1 MAKEGYAFARKW
13 TRSACGGYSP
23 SVREERF
30 LETQAIIERTILVR
44 RVTLGVFSLLALAI
58 TGFPRFPFNPLFTVP
73 FAWFL
78 LTFPFGWLIR
88 RQRSVRALHNV
99 HAAFL
104 SAEAVLVTYLVH
116 RLGGVAW
123 VGVLFYLFTVMYA
136 NFFLP
141 KYAGYVVTA
150 IAVGGYA
157 LVALLEYFGILP
169 HIFPF
174 SGEEPPYRDIA
185 YILATIL
192 VGGVGFY
199 SVLAFT
205 VRAFAAL
212 YERKNLEIL
221 RRERALAKLS
231 AKLLT
236 AQEEE
241 RRRIARRIH
250 DEVGQIL
257 AAARWA
263 LAAGE
268 KEEAEK
274 LLAQGIEALRDLAR
288 ELRPPLLDE
297 AGLAP
302 ALRKLLANFSASGI
316 AVDAEIEEARYPEL
330 VETVAFR
337 VIQEALENVRRHA
350 QARRV
355 FLRVEEEEGWL
366 LGEVRDDG
374 KGFDPERTSPGL
386 GLSGMREW
394 VELLGG
400 KLFIESQPGRGTRVS
415 FRLPLAR
422 WSSSPADRI
431 ARDAGDGALG
441 G

>member
-1 MAKEGYAFARKW
+1 M
-13 TRSACGGYSP
+13 
-23 SVREERF
+23 REER
-30 LETQAIIERTILVR
+30 LQETRAIIERTILVR
-44 RVTLGVFSLLALAI
+44 RVTLGTFCLIALAVL
-58 TGFPRFPFNPLFTVP
+58 GFPRFPFNPLFAVP
-73 FAWFL
+73 FAWLL

-88 RQRSVRALHNV
+88 RQRHVRALHNV

-104 SAEAVLVTYLVH
+104 SAEALLITYLVH

-141 KYAGYVVTA
+141 KHAGYVVTA
-150 IAVGGYA
+150 LAVGGYA
-157 LVALLEYFGILP
+157 LVGLLEYFGVLA

-174 SGEEPPYRDIA
+174 AREEAPHRDLA
-185 YILATIL
+185 YVLTTIL

-199 SVLAFT
+199 SILAFT
-205 VRAFAAL
+205 VRAFASL
-212 YERKNLEIL
+212 YERKNLELL
-221 RRERALAKLS
+221 RRERALARLS

-241 RRRIARRIH
+241 RRRIARKIH

-263 LAAGE
+263 LSAGE
-268 KEEAEK
+268 REEAER

-302 ALRKLLANFSASGI
+302 ALRRLLGNYASVGI
-316 AVDAEIEEARYPEL
+316 EVVEEIEEKRYPEL

-355 FLRVEEEEGWL
+355 WVRVEEENGWL

-374 KGFDPERTSPGL
+374 RGFDPAQTTPGL

-400 KLFIESQPGRGTRVS
+400 TLVLEARPGQGTRVS
-415 FRLPLAR
+415 FRLPLHPHGAKDSSHLDEGAPPKDSAAPAAR
-422 WSSSPADRI
+422 APR
-431 ARDAGDGALG
+431 RVGP
-441 G
+441 

>member
-1 MAKEGYAFARKW
+1 
-13 TRSACGGYSP
+13 
-23 SVREERF
+23 VREERF

-44 RVTLGVFSLLALAI
+44 RVTLGVFSILALAV

-78 LTFPFGWLIR
+78 LTFPFGWFIR

-123 VGVLFYLFTVMYA
+123 VGVLFYLFTVIYA

-150 IAVGGYA
+150 IAVGGYS
-157 LVALLEYFGILP
+157 LVALLEYFGIIP

-174 SGEEPPYRDIA
+174 AGEEPPYRDIA
-185 YILATIL
+185 YVLATIL

-236 AQEEE
+236 TQEEE

-250 DEVGQIL
+250 DEVGQVL

-302 ALRKLLANFSASGI
+302 ALRKLLANFSATG
-316 AVDAEIEEARYPEL
+316 VTVEAEIEEARYPEL

-350 QARRV
+350 QARQV
-355 FLRVEEEEGWL
+355 FVRVEEEEGWL

-374 KGFDPERTSPGL
+374 RGFDPERTPPGL

-400 KLFIESQPGRGTRVS
+400 TLSVESQPGKGTRIL
-415 FRLPLAR
+415 FRLPLH
-422 WSSSPADRI
+422 S
-431 ARDAGDGALG
+431 
-441 G
+441 

>member
-1 MAKEGYAFARKW
+1 MDKGLSEIL
-13 TRSACGGYSP
+13 
-23 SVREERF
+23 VI
-30 LETQAIIERTILVR
+30 LERTIRVR
-44 RVTLGVFSLLALAI
+44 RVTLGVFSLLALAV
-58 TGFPRFPFNPLFTVP
+58 TGFPGFPFNPIFSVP

-78 LTFPFGWLIR
+78 LTFPFSWLIR
-88 RQRSVRALHNV
+88 RPKSARALHHA

-104 SAEAVLVTYLVH
+104 SAEAVLITYLVH

-141 KYAGYVVTA
+141 RYAGYVVTA

-157 LVALLEYFGILP
+157 LIAFLECFGLLP
-169 HIFPF
+169 HVFPF
-174 SGEEPPYRDIA
+174 AGEDPPHRDIA
-185 YILATIL
+185 YVLATVL

-212 YERKNLEIL
+212 YERKNAELL
-221 RRERALAKLS
+221 GRERALARLS

-241 RRRIARRIH
+241 RRKMARRIH

-263 LAAGE
+263 LASGE

-288 ELRPPLLDE
+288 ELRPPLLDK
-297 AGLAP
+297 AGLAA
-302 ALRKLLANFSASGI
+302 ALRRLLSSLAAQ
-316 AVDAEIEEARYPEL
+316 AVEVSAEIAESRYPEL

-350 QARRV
+350 QARKVWVR
-355 FLRVEEEEGWL
+355 LEEENGWL
-366 LGEVRDDG
+366 VGEVRDDG
-374 KGFDPERTSPGL
+374 RGFNPAQATPGL
-386 GLSGMREW
+386 GLSGMQEW

-400 KLFIESQPGRGTRVS
+400 TLAIESHPGRGTRVT
-415 FRLPLAR
+415 FRLPLQ
-422 WSSSPADRI
+422 P
-431 ARDAGDGALG
+431 RDPS
-441 G
+441 

>member
-1 MAKEGYAFARKW
+1 
-13 TRSACGGYSP
+13 
-23 SVREERF
+23 

-44 RVTLGVFSLLALAI
+44 RVTLGVFSLLALAV

-185 YILATIL
+185 YVLATIL

-400 KLFIESQPGRGTRVS
+400 KLSIESQPGRGTHVS

-422 WSSSPADRI
+422 WSSSSADRI

>member
-1 MAKEGYAFARKW
+1 M
-13 TRSACGGYSP
+13 P
-23 SVREERF
+23 EER
-30 LETQAIIERTILVR
+30 LKETQIIIERTILVR
-44 RVTLGVFSLLALAI
+44 RVTLGTFCLIALAVL
-58 TGFPRFPFNPLFTVP
+58 GFPRFPFNPLFAVP
-73 FAWFL
+73 FAWLL

-88 RQRSVRALHNV
+88 RQRYVRALHNV

-104 SAEAVLVTYLVH
+104 SAEALLITYLVH

-141 KYAGYVVTA
+141 KHAGYVVTA
-150 IAVGGYA
+150 LAVGGYA
-157 LVALLEYFGILP
+157 LVGLLEHFGILA

-174 SGEEPPYRDIA
+174 SREEAPHRDLA
-185 YILATIL
+185 YVLTTIL

-199 SVLAFT
+199 SILAFT
-205 VRAFAAL
+205 VRAFASL
-212 YERKNLEIL
+212 YERKNLELL
-221 RRERALAKLS
+221 RRERALARLS

-241 RRRIARRIH
+241 RRRIARKIH
-250 DEVGQIL
+250 DEVGQVL

-263 LAAGE
+263 LSAGE

-274 LLAQGIEALRDLAR
+274 LLAQGIEALRHLAR

-302 ALRKLLANFSASGI
+302 ALRRLLGNYASVGI
-316 AVDAEIEEARYPEL
+316 EVVEEIEEKRYPEL

-350 QARRV
+350 QAKRV
-355 FLRVEEEEGWL
+355 WVRVEEENGWL

-374 KGFDPERTSPGL
+374 RGFDPAQTTPGL
-386 GLSGMREW
+386 GLSGMQEW

-400 KLFIESQPGRGTRVS
+400 TLAIDARPGQGTRIS
-415 FRLPLAR
+415 FRLPLRAEGH
-422 WSSSPADRI
+422 S
-431 ARDAGDGALG
+431 
-441 G
+441 

>member
-1 MAKEGYAFARKW
+1 
-13 TRSACGGYSP
+13 
-23 SVREERF
+23 
-30 LETQAIIERTILVR
+30 LETRAIIERTILVR
-44 RVTLGVFSLLALAI
+44 RVTLGVFSLLALAV

-78 LTFPFGWLIR
+78 LTFPFGWLIK

-157 LVALLEYFGILP
+157 LVGLLEYFGILS

-174 SGEEPPYRDIA
+174 AGETPPYQDIA
-185 YILATIL
+185 YVLATIL

-221 RRERALAKLS
+221 RRERALARLS

-297 AGLAP
+297 AGLAA
-302 ALRKLLANFSASGI
+302 ALRKLLANFSATGI
-316 AVDAEIEEARYPEL
+316 GVEAEIEEVRYPEL

-350 QARRV
+350 QAKRV
-355 FLRVEEEEGWL
+355 FLRVEEEEDWL
-366 LGEVRDDG
+366 LGEVQDDG
-374 KGFDPERTSPGL
+374 KGFDPERTTPGL

-400 KLFIESQPGRGTRVS
+400 ELSVESQPGRGTHIL
-415 FRLPLAR
+415 FRLPLR
-422 WSSSPADRI
+422 
-431 ARDAGDGALG
+431 
-441 G
+441 

>member
-1 MAKEGYAFARKW
+1 
-13 TRSACGGYSP
+13 
-23 SVREERF
+23 VREERF

-44 RVTLGVFSLLALAI
+44 RVTLGVFSLLALAV

-123 VGVLFYLFTVMYA
+123 VGILFYLFTVMYA

-150 IAVGGYA
+150 IAVGGYV

-185 YILATIL
+185 YVLATIL

-350 QARRV
+350 QARQV

-400 KLFIESQPGRGTRVS
+400 KLSVESQPGKGTRIL
-415 FRLPLAR
+415 FRLPLH
-422 WSSSPADRI
+422 S
-431 ARDAGDGALG
+431 
-441 G
+441 

>member
-1 MAKEGYAFARKW
+1 MA
-13 TRSACGGYSP
+13 GGTLA
-23 SVREERF
+23 SVREER
-30 LETQAIIERTILVR
+30 LAETLTIIERTVLVR
-44 RVTLGVFSLLALAI
+44 RITLGVFSLVALAV
-58 TGFPRFPFNPLFTVP
+58 TGLPRFPFNPLFTVP

-88 RQRSVRALHNV
+88 RQRHVRALHNV

-104 SAEAVLVTYLVH
+104 AAEAVLVTYLVH

-123 VGVLFYLFTVMYA
+123 VGILFYLFTVMYA

-141 KYAGYVVTA
+141 KHAGYVVTA
-150 IAVGGYA
+150 LAVGGYA
-157 LVALLEYFGILP
+157 LVGLLEYFGILG

-174 SGEEPPYRDIA
+174 SREDLPHRDLA
-185 YILATIL
+185 YVLTTIL

-212 YERKNLEIL
+212 YERKNLELL
-221 RRERALAKLS
+221 RRERALARLS

-241 RRRIARRIH
+241 RRRIARKIH
-250 DEVGQIL
+250 DEVGQVL

-263 LAAGE
+263 LAAGDP
-268 KEEAEK
+268 KEAEK
-274 LLAQGIEALRDLAR
+274 LLGQGIEALRDLAR

-302 ALRKLLANFSASGI
+302 ALRKLLGNLAATGI
-316 AVDAEIEEARYPEL
+316 TVQAEIEEKRYPEL

-337 VIQEALENVRRHA
+337 VVQEALENVRRHA

-355 FLRVEEEEGWL
+355 WVRLEEENGWVV
-366 LGEVRDDG
+366 GDVRDDG
-374 KGFDPERTSPGL
+374 RGFSLERTTPGL

-400 KLFIESQPGRGTRVS
+400 TFSIASQPGQGTRVC
-415 FRLPLAR
+415 FRLPL
-422 WSSSPADRI
+422 WLQDHS
-431 ARDAGDGALG
+431 
-441 G
+441 

>member
-1 MAKEGYAFARKW
+1 M
-13 TRSACGGYSP
+13 
-23 SVREERF
+23 REERF
-30 LETQAIIERTILVR
+30 PETQGIIERTILVR
-44 RVTLGVFSLLALAI
+44 RVTLGVFSFLALTI
-58 TGFPRFPFNPLFTVP
+58 TGFPRFPFNPVFAVP

-88 RQRSVRALHNV
+88 RQRSVRSLHNV

-141 KYAGYVVTA
+141 KYAGYIVTA
-150 IAVGGYA
+150 IAVGGYS
-157 LVALLEYFGILP
+157 LVALLEYFELIPHFFPFASEALP
-169 HIFPF
+169 HKDLV
-174 SGEEPPYRDIA
+174 YV
-185 YILATIL
+185 LATIL
-192 VGGVGFY
+192 VGGIGFY
-199 SVLAFT
+199 SLLAFT
-205 VRAFAAL
+205 VRAFSGL

-221 RRERALAKLS
+221 RHERALARLS

-241 RRRIARRIH
+241 RKRIARKIH

-257 AAARWA
+257 AMVRWA
-263 LAAGE
+263 LASE
-268 KEEAEK
+268 KKDEAEN
-274 LLAQGIEALRDLAR
+274 LLGQGLEALRNLAR

-302 ALRKLLANFSASGI
+302 ALNLLFSSFSATGI
-316 AVDAEIEEARYPEL
+316 EVNAEVGEGRYSEK
-330 VETVAFR
+330 VEIVAFR

-355 FLRVEEEEGWL
+355 WIRLEEEDGWL
-366 LGEVRDDG
+366 HGEVKDDG
-374 KGFDPERTSPGL
+374 RGFAPAATTPGL

-400 KLFIESQPGRGTRVS
+400 SLTINSQPGQGTCVR
-415 FRLPLAR
+415 FRLPLQ
-422 WSSSPADRI
+422 SPT
-431 ARDAGDGALG
+431 
-441 G
+441 

>member
-1 MAKEGYAFARKW
+1 MREKRLQE
-13 TRSACGGYSP
+13 TR
-23 SVREERF
+23 
-30 LETQAIIERTILVR
+30 AIIERTILVR
-44 RVTLGVFSLLALAI
+44 RVTLGVFSLLALAV
-58 TGFPRFPFNPLFTVP
+58 TGFPRFPFNPLFAVP

-88 RQRSVRALHNV
+88 RQRSVHSLHNV

-104 SAEAVLVTYLVH
+104 SGEAVLVTYLVH

-157 LVALLEYFGILP
+157 LVALLEYFGVLS
-169 HIFPF
+169 HLFPF
-174 SGEEPPYRDIA
+174 PVEEPSYKNLA
-185 YILATIL
+185 YVLTTVL

-205 VRAFAAL
+205 VRAFASL
-212 YERKNLEIL
+212 YERKNLEL
-221 RRERALAKLS
+221 LGRERALARLS

-241 RRRIARRIH
+241 RRRIARKIH

-274 LLAQGIEALRDLAR
+274 LLAQGIEALRNLAR

-302 ALRKLLANFSASGI
+302 ALRKLLANFTASGI
-316 AVDAEIEEARYPEL
+316 HAEAEIEEARYPEL

-350 QARRV
+350 QAKQV
-355 FLRVEEEEGWL
+355 WVRVEEENNWL
-366 LGEVRDDG
+366 LGEIRDDG
-374 KGFDPERTSPGL
+374 RGFEPAKTTPGL

-400 KLFIESQPGRGTRVS
+400 TLLIESSPGRGTRVL
-415 FRLPLAR
+415 FRLPLHTTK
-422 WSSSPADRI
+422 
-431 ARDAGDGALG
+431 L
-441 G
+441 

>member
-1 MAKEGYAFARKW
+1 M
-13 TRSACGGYSP
+13 
-23 SVREERF
+23 REER
-30 LETQAIIERTILVR
+30 LQETRAIIERTILVR
-44 RVTLGVFSLLALAI
+44 RVTLGVFSLLALAV
-58 TGFPRFPFNPLFTVP
+58 TGFPRFPFNPLFAVP
-73 FAWFL
+73 FAWLL
-78 LTFPFGWLIR
+78 LTVPFGWLIR
-88 RQRSVRALHNV
+88 RQRSVRSLHNV

-123 VGVLFYLFTVMYA
+123 VGVLFYLFTVIYA

-157 LVALLEYFGILP
+157 VISLLEYFGVIAHL
-169 HIFPF
+169 FPF
-174 SGEEPPYRDIA
+174 PAEEPPYKNLA
-185 YILATIL
+185 YVLATIL

-205 VRAFAAL
+205 VRAFASL
-212 YERKNLEIL
+212 YERKNFELL

-241 RRRIARRIH
+241 RRRIARKIH

-274 LLAQGIEALRDLAR
+274 LLAQGIEALRNLAR

-297 AGLAP
+297 AGLGP

-316 AVDAEIEEARYPEL
+316 QAEAEIEEARYPEL

-350 QARRV
+350 QAKHVRV
-355 FLRVEEEEGWL
+355 RVEEENGWL
-366 LGEVRDDG
+366 FGEVRDDG
-374 KGFDPERTSPGL
+374 RGFDPAKTTPGL

-400 KLFIESQPGRGTRVS
+400 TLSIESGPGRGTRVL
-415 FRLPLAR
+415 FRLPLHTTK
-422 WSSSPADRI
+422 
-431 ARDAGDGALG
+431 L
-441 G
+441 

>member
-1 MAKEGYAFARKW
+1 MRGERLQE
-13 TRSACGGYSP
+13 TR
-23 SVREERF
+23 
-30 LETQAIIERTILVR
+30 AIIERTILVR
-44 RVTLGVFSLLALAI
+44 RVTLGTFCVLALAVL
-58 TGFPRFPFNPLFTVP
+58 GFPRFPFNPLFTVP

-78 LTFPFGWLIR
+78 LTFPFSWLIR
-88 RQRSVRALHNV
+88 KQCRVRALHNV

-104 SAEAVLVTYLVH
+104 AAEALLVTYLVH
-116 RLGGVAW
+116 RLGGLAW
-123 VGVLFYLFTVMYA
+123 IGILFYLFTVMYA

-141 KYAGYVVTA
+141 KHAGYVVTA
-150 IAVGGYA
+150 LAVGGYA
-157 LVALLEYFGILP
+157 LVGLLEYFGLLS
-169 HIFPF
+169 HVFPF
-174 SGEEPPYRDIA
+174 SREDLPHQDLA
-185 YILATIL
+185 YVLTTIL

-212 YERKNLEIL
+212 YERKNLELL
-221 RRERALAKLS
+221 RRERALARLS
-231 AKLLT
+231 GKLLT

-241 RRRIARRIH
+241 RRRLARKIH
-250 DEVGQIL
+250 DEVGQVL

-268 KEEAEK
+268 REEAEK
-274 LLAQGIEALRDLAR
+274 LLGQGIEALRDLAR

-302 ALRKLLANFSASGI
+302 ALRRLLANFSAAGI
-316 AVDAEIEEARYPEL
+316 EVHVEIEEKRYPEL

-337 VIQEALENVRRHA
+337 VLQEALENVRRHA

-355 FLRVEEEEGWL
+355 WVRVEEDGGL
-366 LGEVRDDG
+366 KGEVRDDG
-374 KGFDPERTSPGL
+374 RGFDPAQTTPGL

-400 KLFIESQPGRGTRVS
+400 TFSIESQPGQGTRVS
-415 FRLPLAR
+415 FCLPLR
-422 WSSSPADRI
+422 SQDHS
-431 ARDAGDGALG
+431 
-441 G
+441 

>member
-1 MAKEGYAFARKW
+1 LAR
-13 TRSACGGYSP
+13 
-23 SVREERF
+23 
-30 LETQAIIERTILVR
+30 
-44 RVTLGVFSLLALAI
+44 
-58 TGFPRFPFNPLFTVP
+58 
-73 FAWFL
+73 
-78 LTFPFGWLIR
+78 
-88 RQRSVRALHNV
+88 
-99 HAAFL
+99 
-104 SAEAVLVTYLVH
+104 
-116 RLGGVAW
+116 
-123 VGVLFYLFTVMYA
+123 
-136 NFFLP
+136 
-141 KYAGYVVTA
+141 
-150 IAVGGYA
+150 
-157 LVALLEYFGILP
+157 
-169 HIFPF
+169 
-174 SGEEPPYRDIA
+174 
-185 YILATIL
+185 
-192 VGGVGFY
+192 
-199 SVLAFT
+199 
-205 VRAFAAL
+205 
-212 YERKNLEIL
+212 
-221 RRERALAKLS
+221 LS

-316 AVDAEIEEARYPEL
+316 TVDAEIEEARYPEL

-400 KLFIESQPGRGTRVS
+400 KLSIESQPGRGTRVS

-422 WSSSPADRI
+422 
-431 ARDAGDGALG
+431 
-441 G
+441 

>member
-1 MAKEGYAFARKW
+1 LRTL
-13 TRSACGGYSP
+13 TRGVTLDN
-23 SVREERF
+23 VREER
-30 LETQAIIERTILVR
+30 LKETQAIIERTILVR
-44 RVTLGVFSLLALAI
+44 RVTLGVFSLLALAV

-150 IAVGGYA
+150 LAVGGYA

-174 SGEEPPYRDIA
+174 SGAEPPYRDIA
-185 YILATIL
+185 YVLATIL

-221 RRERALAKLS
+221 RRERALARLS

-316 AVDAEIEEARYPEL
+316 TVDAEIEETRYPEL

-374 KGFDPERTSPGL
+374 KGFDPERTTPGL

-400 KLFIESQPGRGTRVS
+400 KLSVESQPGQGTRIL
-415 FRLPLAR
+415 FRLPLH
-422 WSSSPADRI
+422 S
-431 ARDAGDGALG
+431 
-441 G
+441 

>member
-1 MAKEGYAFARKW
+1 M
-13 TRSACGGYSP
+13 
-23 SVREERF
+23 REER
-30 LETQAIIERTILVR
+30 LKETQAIIERTILVR
-44 RVTLGVFSLLALAI
+44 RVTLGVFSLLALAV

-78 LTFPFGWLIR
+78 LTFPFGWLIKR
-88 RQRSVRALHNV
+88 PRSVRALHNV

-174 SGEEPPYRDIA
+174 AGKDPPHRDIA
-185 YILATIL
+185 YVLATVL

-221 RRERALAKLS
+221 RRERALARLS
-231 AKLLT
+231 GKLLT
-236 AQEEE
+236 AQEGE
-241 RRRIARRIH
+241 RRRIARKIH

-302 ALRKLLANFSASGI
+302 ALRKLLANFSSAGI
-316 AVDAEIEEARYPEL
+316 TVDAEIEETRYPEL

-350 QARRV
+350 QAKRV

-366 LGEVRDDG
+366 LGEVGDDG
-374 KGFDPERTSPGL
+374 KGFDPERTTPGL

-400 KLFIESQPGRGTRVS
+400 KLSVESQPGKGTRIL
-415 FRLPLAR
+415 FRLPLH
-422 WSSSPADRI
+422 S
-431 ARDAGDGALG
+431 
-441 G
+441 

>member
-1 MAKEGYAFARKW
+1 MGEDR
-13 TRSACGGYSP
+13 
-23 SVREERF
+23 REETR
-30 LETQAIIERTILVR
+30 AIIERTILVR
-44 RVTLGVFSLLALAI
+44 RVTLGVFSLLALAV
-58 TGFPRFPFNPLFTVP
+58 TGFPRFPFNPLFAVP

-88 RQRSVRALHNV
+88 RQRSTRSLHNV

-104 SAEAVLVTYLVH
+104 SAEAILVTYLVH

-141 KYAGYVVTA
+141 KHAGYVVTGL
-150 IAVGGYA
+150 AVGGYA
-157 LVALLEYFGILP
+157 LVGLLEYFGVLP
-169 HIFPF
+169 HLFPF
-174 SGEEPPYRDIA
+174 ATEDLPYKDLA
-185 YILATIL
+185 YVLATIL

-212 YERKNLEIL
+212 YERKNLELL
-221 RRERALAKLS
+221 RRERALARLS

-241 RRRIARRIH
+241 RRRIARKIH

-263 LAAGE
+263 LSAGE

-302 ALRKLLANFSASGI
+302 ALRKLLFNFAAAGLE
-316 AVDAEIEEARYPEL
+316 VNAEIEEGRYPEL

-350 QARRV
+350 QAKQV
-355 FLRVEEEEGWL
+355 FLSLGEENGWL
-366 LGEVRDDG
+366 CGEVRDDG
-374 KGFDPERTSPGL
+374 KGFDPKRTTPGL

-400 KLFIESQPGRGTRVS
+400 TLAIDSRPGQGTRVS
-415 FRLPLAR
+415 FRLPLQK
-422 WSSSPADRI
+422 PA
-431 ARDAGDGALG
+431 
-441 G
+441 

>member
-1 MAKEGYAFARKW
+1 M
-13 TRSACGGYSP
+13 
-23 SVREERF
+23 REERF

-44 RVTLGVFSLLALAI
+44 RVTLGVFSLLALAV

-88 RQRSVRALHNV
+88 KQRSVRALHNV

-174 SGEEPPYRDIA
+174 AGEEPPYRDIS
-185 YILATIL
+185 YVLATIL

-199 SVLAFT
+199 SILAFT

-221 RRERALAKLS
+221 RRERALARLS

-274 LLAQGIEALRDLAR
+274 LLGQGIEALRNLAR

-302 ALRKLLANFSASGI
+302 ALRKLLANFSATGI
-316 AVDAEIEEARYPEL
+316 KVDAEIEEARYPEL

-337 VIQEALENVRRHA
+337 VVQEALENVRRHA
-350 QARRV
+350 QARHV
-355 FLRVEEEEGWL
+355 FVRVEEEEGWL
-366 LGEVRDDG
+366 LGEIKDDG
-374 KGFDPERTSPGL
+374 RGFDPERTSPGL

-400 KLFIESQPGRGTRVS
+400 KLFVDSRPGQGTRIL
-415 FRLPLAR
+415 FRLPLRSA
-422 WSSSPADRI
+422 
-431 ARDAGDGALG
+431 
-441 G
+441 

>member
-1 MAKEGYAFARKW
+1 
-13 TRSACGGYSP
+13 
-23 SVREERF
+23 VREER
-30 LETQAIIERTILVR
+30 LRETQAIIERTILVR
-44 RVTLGVFSLLALAI
+44 RVTLGIFCLIAVVIL
-58 TGFPRFPFNPLFTVP
+58 GFPRFPFNPLFTVP
-73 FAWFL
+73 FVWL
-78 LTFPFGWLIR
+78 ILTFPFRYLIR
-88 RQRSVRALHNV
+88 QQRSVRSLHNV

-157 LVALLEYFGILP
+157 LVAFLEYFGIIP

-174 SGEEPPYRDIA
+174 AGEERPFRDLA
-185 YILATIL
+185 YVLTTVL

-205 VRAFAAL
+205 VRAFASL
-212 YERKNLEIL
+212 YERKNLELL
-221 RRERALAKLS
+221 RRERALARLS

-241 RRRIARRIH
+241 RRRIARKIH

-268 KEEAEK
+268 KGEAEE

-302 ALRKLLANFSASGI
+302 ALRRLLSAFSATGI
-316 AVDAEIEEARYPEL
+316 EVRAEIAEERYPEL

-355 FLRVEEEEGWL
+355 WVRVEEENGWL
-366 LGEVRDDG
+366 MGEVRDDG
-374 KGFDPERTSPGL
+374 RGFEPACVSEGL
-386 GLSGMREW
+386 GLPGMREW

-400 KLFIESQPGRGTRVS
+400 SLALESRPGQGTRVV
-415 FRLPLAR
+415 FRLPLR
-422 WSSSPADRI
+422 PQVHS
-431 ARDAGDGALG
+431 
-441 G
+441 

>member
-1 MAKEGYAFARKW
+1 M
-13 TRSACGGYSP
+13 
-23 SVREERF
+23 REER
-30 LETQAIIERTILVR
+30 LQETRAIIERTILVR
-44 RVTLGVFSLLALAI
+44 RVTLGIFCFIAI
-58 TGFPRFPFNPLFTVP
+58 VVLGFPRFPFNPIFTVP
-73 FAWFL
+73 FVWL
-78 LTFPFGWLIR
+78 ILTFPFRYLIR
-88 RQRSVRALHNV
+88 RQRSVRSLHNV

-104 SAEAVLVTYLVH
+104 SAEAILVTYLVH

-150 IAVGGYA
+150 LAVGGYA
-157 LVALLEYFGILP
+157 LVALLEYFGIIP
-169 HIFPF
+169 HLFPF
-174 SGEEPPYRDIA
+174 ATEELPYRDLA
-185 YILATIL
+185 YVLATIL

-205 VRAFAAL
+205 VRAFAGL
-212 YERKNLEIL
+212 YERKNLELL
-221 RRERALAKLS
+221 RRERALARLS

-241 RRRIARRIH
+241 RRKIARKIH
-250 DEVGQIL
+250 DEVGQVL

-268 KEEAEK
+268 QKEAEE

-302 ALRKLLANFSASGI
+302 ALRRLLSAFSATGI
-316 AVDAEIEEARYPEL
+316 EISAELAEERYPEL

-350 QARRV
+350 QARRAWV
-355 FLRVEEEEGWL
+355 RVEEENGWL
-366 LGEVRDDG
+366 VGEVRDDG
-374 KGFDPERTSPGL
+374 RGFDPARATEGL

-394 VELLGG
+394 VELLDGS
-400 KLFIESQPGRGTRVS
+400 LAIESRPGQGTRVV
-415 FRLPLAR
+415 FRLPLR
-422 WSSSPADRI
+422 PETHS
-431 ARDAGDGALG
+431 
-441 G
+441 

>member
-1 MAKEGYAFARKW
+1 M
-13 TRSACGGYSP
+13 
-23 SVREERF
+23 REER
-30 LETQAIIERTILVR
+30 LQETRAIIERTILVR
-44 RVTLGVFSLLALAI
+44 RITLGAFCLIALAVL
-58 TGFPRFPFNPLFTVP
+58 GFPRFPFNPLFTVP
-73 FAWFL
+73 FAWLL

-88 RQRSVRALHNV
+88 RPRDVRALHHV

-104 SAEAVLVTYLVH
+104 AAEAVLITYLVH

-141 KYAGYVVTA
+141 KFAGYVVTA
-150 IAVGGYA
+150 LAVGGYA
-157 LVALLEYFGILP
+157 LVALLQYFGILP
-169 HIFPF
+169 HVSPF
-174 SGEEPPYRDIA
+174 AGEGPPHRDLV
-185 YILATIL
+185 YVLATIL

-199 SVLAFT
+199 SILAFT
-205 VRAFAAL
+205 VRAFAGL
-212 YERKNLEIL
+212 YERKNWELL
-221 RRERALAKLS
+221 RRERALARLS

-250 DEVGQIL
+250 DEVGQVL

-268 KEEAEK
+268 TKEAEK

-302 ALRKLLANFSASGI
+302 ALRRLLANLEATGLT
-316 AVDAEIEEARYPEL
+316 VHAELEEGRYPEL
-330 VETVAFR
+330 VETAAFR

-350 QARRV
+350 QARHVWVR
-355 FLRVEEEEGWL
+355 LEEENGWL
-366 LGEVRDDG
+366 VGEVRDDG
-374 KGFDPERTSPGL
+374 RGFDPAQTPPGL

-400 KLFIESQPGRGTRVS
+400 TLALRARPGQGTHVT
-415 FRLPLAR
+415 FRLPCAP
-422 WSSSPADRI
+422 SPPRTDTI
-431 ARDAGDGALG
+431 RDGQGAGGRRPPRGAG
-441 G
+441 GAA

>member
-1 MAKEGYAFARKW
+1 
-13 TRSACGGYSP
+13 
-23 SVREERF
+23 
-30 LETQAIIERTILVR
+30 LETRAIIERTILVR
-44 RVTLGVFSLLALAI
+44 RVTLGVFSLLALAV

-78 LTFPFGWLIR
+78 LTFPFGWLIK

-157 LVALLEYFGILP
+157 LVGLLEYFGILS

-174 SGEEPPYRDIA
+174 AGEEPPYRDIA
-185 YILATIL
+185 YVLATIL

-221 RRERALAKLS
+221 RRERALARLS

-302 ALRKLLANFSASGI
+302 ALRKLLANFSATGI
-316 AVDAEIEEARYPEL
+316 EVEAEIEEVRYPEL

-350 QARRV
+350 QAKRV

-374 KGFDPERTSPGL
+374 KGFDPERTTPGL

-400 KLFIESQPGRGTRVS
+400 KLAVESQPGRGTRIL
-415 FRLPLAR
+415 FRLPLR
-422 WSSSPADRI
+422 
-431 ARDAGDGALG
+431 
-441 G
+441 

>member
-400 KLFIESQPGRGTRVS
+400 KLFIDSQPGRGTRVS